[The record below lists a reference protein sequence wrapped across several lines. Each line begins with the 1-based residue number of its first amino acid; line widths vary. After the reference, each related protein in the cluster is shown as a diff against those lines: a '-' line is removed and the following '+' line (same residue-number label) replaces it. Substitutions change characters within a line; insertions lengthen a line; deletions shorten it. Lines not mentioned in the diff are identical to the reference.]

1 MNRMNRTWKIVISLF
16 LVLGICTPAVTAAI
30 RIPITKETVVL
41 PSSRLERTET
51 GSRDLLVLQNPSR
64 ISVNQIFHERQ
75 STQIVIR
82 TRDEYSGLY
91 ITRDEAIETALALFP
106 GICLLNPVGASLR
119 RIDAPAYPLAKNPC
133 WVVDMIGYNSEGE
146 PCCNG
151 CMIEGNVLPAY
162 LPYGGHVIIDA
173 VTGEV
178 LYLDHLN

>member
-1 MNRMNRTWKIVISLF
+1 MNRKWKIAISLF
-16 LVLGICTPAVTAAI
+16 LVLAICIPTASTAVQI
-30 RIPITKETVVL
+30 FITKKPVVL
-41 PSSRLERTET
+41 PSNRLERMET
-51 GSRDLLVLQNPSR
+51 GSRDLLAVQNPSR
-64 ISVNQIFHERQ
+64 ISVNQALHERQ
-75 STQIVIR
+75 SSTIVIR
-82 TRDEYSGLY
+82 TRDEDSGLY
-91 ITRDEAIETALALFP
+91 ISRNEAVETALTLFP

-119 RIDAPAYPLAKNPC
+119 RIDAPAYPLAKNLC

-151 CMIEGNVLPAY
+151 CIIEGNVLPAY